1 METPPSPIEPEGM
14 LDGIQWGKVASGAAL
29 DLLATWVVSVPL
41 VLWLAGGAALG
52 DDEEAAERA
61 IDQAVASPE
70 FLWLGAVVGLG
81 ITAAVA
87 FWVARRAADR
97 HVLHGGWTAVASV
110 LLGFAL
116 SLVTGDAGTRPP
128 FWYEALGYAQVVP
141 TGMAGGWLAA
151 KAEPPSAGGGQRPA

>member
-1 METPPSPIEPEGM
+1 MHVPPSPIEPEGM
-14 LDGIQWGKVASGAAL
+14 LDGIQWGKVASGAVV

-41 VLWLAGGAALG
+41 ILWLAGDAALG
-52 DDEEAAERA
+52 EDEEAADRA

-70 FLWLGAVVGLG
+70 FLWIAAVVGLA
-81 ITAAVA
+81 ITAAAA
-87 FWVARRAADR
+87 FWVARRAGDR

-116 SLVTGDAGTRPP
+116 SLATGGAEARPP
-128 FWYEALGYAQVVP
+128 FWYEALGYALMVP

-151 KAEPPSAGGGQRPA
+151 KAGPRPGARA